1 MPDRKLYLHTQY
13 DPRAYLEKIRELP
26 SEFSFDKSPSGQTI
40 ITYRGA
46 RFFGV
51 TPPMTDVSKRLED
64 MDRVRIDV
72 EVVSLSTPNVFFT
85 DAHHQPE
92 IARLVNDAYAELIAK
107 HPTRFKALL
116 QFRWMIGTRL

>member
-1 MPDRKLYLHTQY
+1 MLKFVLHTHFHPPIY
-13 DPRAYLEKIRELP
+13 FDKIRDLP

-51 TPPMTDVSKRLED
+51 TPAMADVSKRLED
-64 MDRVRIDV
+64 MDRVGIDV

-85 DAHHQPE
+85 DAKHQPE
-92 IARLVNDAYAELIAK
+92 IARIVNDAYAKLIAQ
-107 HPTRFKALL
+107 HPTRFKALASIPMDDRNAAL
-116 QFRWMIGTRL
+116 